1 MGTVIQELQLECP
14 PLGSSLGHCGIYM
27 WAAAPET
34 EDRYT
39 SEILHRL
46 PMEDLS
52 KARLTCKTWFKTL
65 VEASFILRHLKVS
78 NERFLRVE
86 HEVSSINPIDS
97 SVKSAPLPHFLGY
110 GREQTLIHCDGYR
123 KVPANTPRN
132 YTIFGFSGKDEG
144 SVEILDLETCVYG
157 RNFKRSLTPFLSW
170 IINRCFTT
178 EEFQKLGELVFVHDE
193 KTQAMSLSS
202 HKGNRLSLLLQGLT
216 GDIAFWVSSPLDDEI
231 VSWTC
236 LLNVSD
242 PRIPSLGDDSVYSPH
257 FLEKNDTI
265 VLLSREKEE
274 REEWDEAFLKTGDE
288 EVSKAYISL
297 LKINKTGVLGRVRI
311 VETSLWHPFFC
322 GYVYTPSLVRVP
334 DLPHRPSHFRKH
346 VCVYMVQLCYM
357 LCNIE
362 IEDNLCYMASKCES
376 QEIYK
381 AGCLGHEYDFLE
393 RKECLN
399 RVLVKQ
405 LQGYKQGNQDPNK
418 TATGI

>member
-1 MGTVIQELQLECP
+1 MTCGDCDEVCRFWLQ
-14 PLGSSLGHCGIYM
+14 
-27 WAAAPET
+27 
-34 EDRYT
+34 

-86 HEVSSINPIDS
+86 HDVSSINPIDS

-110 GREQTLIHCDGYR
+110 GREQTLIHCDGLFLVHALYRSKSYLYLWNPFLGDSSQIFPSASIFSFEYFGIGYR

-132 YTIFGFSGKDEG
+132 YTILGFSGKDEG
-144 SVEILDLETCVYG
+144 SVEILDLETCVWKKLQAKLDWLVHPSCHGLSIGGNMYW
-157 RNFKRSLTPFLSW
+157 LTSSNTIQLFS
-170 IINRCFTT
+170 FTT
-178 EEFQKLGELVFVHDE
+178 EEFKKLGELVFVHDG

-274 REEWDEAFLKTGDE
+274 REETWDEAFLKTGDE

-297 LKINKTGVLGRVRI
+297 LKINKKGLLGRVRI
-311 VETSLWHPFFC
+311 VETSFWHPFFC

-334 DLPHRPSHFRKH
+334 DLPHRPSHFRF
-346 VCVYMVQLCYM
+346 C
-357 LCNIE
+357 
-362 IEDNLCYMASKCES
+362 
-376 QEIYK
+376 
-381 AGCLGHEYDFLE
+381 
-393 RKECLN
+393 
-399 RVLVKQ
+399 
-405 LQGYKQGNQDPNK
+405 
-418 TATGI
+418 